1 MYALSFERLQ
11 DCQYV
16 AGTGFVVQQY
26 CDDTTFNG
34 SARHSVKAQR
44 CVFFQSVDVFR
55 WRKMTLLVAERNAQ
69 IIGNA
74 LRQFDVDM
82 RQLIHDALANIGAH
96 HFA

>member
-1 MYALSFERLQ
+1 MRL
-11 DCQYV
+11 
-16 AGTGFVVQQY
+16 
-26 CDDTTFNG
+26 
-34 SARHSVKAQR
+34 
-44 CVFFQSVDVFR
+44 FQSVDVFR

-82 RQLIHDALANIGAH
+82 CQLIHDALANIGAH